1 MCRAVSDL
9 GQGIECGF
17 VSVWQGVQVGLSGA
31 ETAVAEALTN
41 DLEVSV
47 AGEQHEA
54 CVPQVVQAD
63 RRAWL
68 ASWSIR

>member
-1 MCRAVSDL
+1 LAR
-9 GQGIECGF
+9 GIECGF
-17 VSVWQGVQVGLSGA
+17 VIVWQGVQVGLSGA
-31 ETAVAEALTN
+31 EIAVAEALAN

-54 CVPQVVQAD
+54 CVPRVVQAD
-63 RRAWL
+63 RRAGL